1 MEPEPKNQ
9 KEFIV
14 HSDKNH
20 EWIYNG
26 KDMVSISF
34 ETGIYFSTNATIQWR
49 GLTFHVKIS
58 IPSRV
63 TISTNANYSIIF
75 NEKIYYPRI
84 VGHYAFRGNI
94 KDKPPVIET
103 DEYYLEIYCG
113 LKSFTLVEKL
123 KPIETILPVLTNEN
137 KPEVSNSIVLTDENK
152 PEVSNSFV
160 LTDENK
166 PVKFSDLFRR
176 LFSKKQMPEINEP
189 EKSEPKQIDPVVPE
203 KPVIEDKIM
212 RVCPFRILEA
222 SEEIKFEYPEK
233 RHDTISVCTDQV
245 TLYDNGG
252 GSVFVNS
259 YAYFEKEDFV
269 VDFWKLGY
277 TYEDEYFIIIDNKN
291 VSLLF
296 KEFKIES
303 ENKSELLIGILN
315 AFNGKDCFEKYEKF
329 LDLKKIPHYNNV
341 RHDEKLR

>member
-1 MEPEPKNQ
+1 MEPKPENQ

-14 HSDKNH
+14 HSDQNH

-34 ETGIYFSTNATIQWR
+34 DTGISFSTRTTIQWR

-58 IPSRV
+58 KPEKM
-63 TISTNANYSIIF
+63 TISTHANYSIIF
-75 NEKIYYPRI
+75 NEKIHYPRI
-84 VGHYAFRGNI
+84 VGHYAFMGNI

-113 LKSFTLVEKL
+113 LKSFKLAEKL
-123 KPIETILPVLTNEN
+123 KPKETILPVLTEQN
-137 KPEVSNSIVLTDENK
+137 KPAVSNSTVLTN
-152 PEVSNSFV
+152 
-160 LTDENK
+160 ENK
-166 PVKFSDLFRR
+166 PVKFSDL
-176 LFSKKQMPEINEP
+176 LKGLISKKQIPVIKEP
-189 EKSEPKQIDPVVPE
+189 EKSEPKQTAPVVPE
-203 KPVIEDKIM
+203 PEDNLM

-233 RHDTISVCTDQV
+233 RHDTIRICIDQV

-252 GSVFVNS
+252 GSVYVNS

-277 TYEDEYFIIIDNKN
+277 SFEDEYYLIVDKKN
-291 VSLLF
+291 VSLLY

-303 ENKSELLIGILN
+303 ENKSDLLIGILN

-329 LDLKKIPHYNNV
+329 LEFKKIPHNNNV